1 MFLMLGHM
9 RTTVRL
15 DESLLAQ
22 AKQVAAASGKTL
34 TAVLE
39 DALRESFAR
48 RSEKVRRKRVR
59 LLTVQGSGTL
69 PGVDLDDS
77 AALLETMES

>member
-1 MFLMLGHM
+1 M

-15 DESLLAQ
+15 DDDLLTQ

-39 DALRESFAR
+39 EALRESFAR
-48 RSEKVRRKRVR
+48 RDRTGPRRRVR
-59 LLTVQGSGTL
+59 LPTFGGGGVC
-69 PGVDLDDS
+69 PGVDLDDGS
-77 AALLETMES
+77 SLLDLMES